1 MLKLLFA
8 LLVTAIDGYSP
19 GCALG
24 VLHDGAVVY
33 QGARGYAD
41 LDYALPLATSNVF
54 YIASDSK
61 EFTAFCVALLVDRGV
76 IGLGDAVT
84 KWIPELPARVYGGVT
99 IGDLIHHTG
108 GVRDYWGLL
117 DLQGVSST
125 ASLSQAEFLALTAAQ
140 KALNFAPGERFEYSN
155 SGYALLGIVVARAS
169 GKSLPEF
176 AHDEVFRPLGMTHT
190 SFGADHLLPMTDR
203 AVGYDANDGTYR
215 VNPSTLEL
223 LGDGGVRTTIGDMLL
238 WLQNLD
244 RNALGVHP
252 DEVATLMRS
261 PGKRNDG
268 AEVSYA
274 FGLGISLRH
283 GEAMFDHTGEY
294 AGYESFVAW
303 LPQRRLGVVT
313 LCNAEQASFSAW
325 SLGLQAVDL
334 YVAPN
339 TMATPSPQPAA
350 VTVALAPSTLAKIAG
365 TYLEPDGTVWKL
377 AIDGANVEA
386 RVQGLTFTLAAVDQ
400 THLRAVGAPQPL
412 AIAIEASGLSL
423 TVGHGA
429 KESLKRLTPPA
440 LTPASIAAYSGTYHS
455 DELNLTFRVY
465 GSGGKMFI
473 ARDLEPVQTLEP
485 VQPDVFTIG
494 PRNLAFDRN
503 ARGTIDGIV
512 LSASGVDALMIPKS
526 SAR

>member
-1 MLKLLFA
+1 VLKLLSA
-8 LLVTAIDGYSP
+8 LLAMAINGYSP

-24 VLHDGAVVY
+24 VLDDGAVVY

-41 LDYALPLATSNVF
+41 LDYALPLTAGNVF

-61 EFTAFCVALLVDRGV
+61 EFTAFCIALLVDRGIV
-76 IGLGDAVT
+76 GLGDAVT
-84 KWIPELPARVYGGVT
+84 KWIPELPAQVYGGVT
-99 IGDLIHHTG
+99 IGELIHHTG

-117 DLQGVSST
+117 DLQGVPS
-125 ASLSQAEFLALTAAQ
+125 AAPLSQEEFLALMAAQ
-140 KALNFAPGERFEYSN
+140 KALNFRAGERFEYSD

-169 GKSLPEF
+169 GKPLPQF
-176 AHDEVFRPLGMTHT
+176 AHDEIFRPLGMTHT
-190 SFGADHLLPMTDR
+190 SFGADHLLPLVNR
-203 AVGYDANDGTYR
+203 AVGYDANDGAYR
-215 VNPSTLEL
+215 VNPSSLEP

-244 RNALGVHP
+244 RNALGMHP
-252 DEVATLMRS
+252 DEVAALIRS

-274 FGLGISLRH
+274 FGLGVGTRH
-283 GEAMFDHTGEY
+283 GETMLDHTGEY

-313 LCNAEQASFSAW
+313 LCNAEQAPFSAW

-334 YVAPN
+334 YVAPS
-339 TMATPSPQPAA
+339 TVAAPPPRPTA
-350 VTVALAPSTLAKIAG
+350 VTVALSPATLAKIAG

-377 AIDGANVEA
+377 AINGANVEA
-386 RVQGLTFTLAAVDQ
+386 RVQGLTFALAAVDQ
-400 THLRAVGAPQPL
+400 THLRAVGAPQPVE
-412 AIAIEASGLSL
+412 IAIEASGLSL

-429 KESLKRLTPPA
+429 KESLKRLAPPV
-440 LTPASIAAYSGTYHS
+440 LKSASVAAYSGTYHS

-465 GSGGKMFI
+465 GNGGKMFI
-473 ARDLEPVQTLEP
+473 ARDLGPVQTLEP
-485 VQPDVFTIG
+485 VQPDVFTVG
-494 PRNLAFDRN
+494 PRTLTFDRN

-512 LSASGVDALMIPKS
+512 LSASGVDALTIPKS